1 VLLLGERGF
10 NTKGAC
16 QAGEV
21 PLLVINELKPTNIT
35 PNNNNNNNKTNQIQ
49 PLKSPK

>member
-21 PLLVINELKPTNIT
+21 PLLVINELKPINRIT
-35 PNNNNNNNKTNQIQ
+35 FNKEQTRLTLPQK
-49 PLKSPK
+49 PSKD